1 VLSDPGWEHET
12 MNEPTPRS
20 SEVSLAELVRTGAI
34 AGCVMLAAAIV
45 FYGLDV
51 AAGLSLFFTHDIA
64 GSDIWHLNYPMKH
77 FYQEGLAQGRLPLWC
92 SFIGTGFP
100 LHAEGQV
107 AALYPLNLALFW
119 ILPLAIAFN
128 WGILIHVVLS
138 GVFAALYAR
147 QLGAARS
154 CTLVAAVIFAFSGF
168 FVTHLKHVNMTASA
182 IWIPL
187 LLLLLERYAA
197 RRSIKTLTLFAL
209 AVGAMVLAGHP
220 QIVFNNLLVAGLYAV
235 YLGVKIWIRKPY
247 EGGRWPNAWRFGGGV
262 GYAVLLGVLLG
273 MPQILPTNE
282 LNDLGPRKGGMT
294 LEHATQWQYQ
304 WKHLG
309 AFFLPSAFG
318 DPGELEPRTWI
329 NPRTG
334 KPVPHPG
341 KPGETIRELVGFE
354 QDAKTPILYW
364 EMTGYVGL
372 LPLALLVVCLVLGW
386 RRPNVRMLLVFL
398 ILSLLLCLGKGGGLF
413 YLFYYG
419 VPGFDLF
426 RFHDRF
432 LLYVDLVLAVTAAL
446 GLTWIVTRVPGA
458 RKKAV
463 TAGLSALAL
472 ALCFLDLKVALGDH
486 NPRIEAERWTT
497 MPDTARRIQEEEA
510 GRTDPYRMADL
521 DPERIVF
528 TNGYHLA
535 RGWKGDLTPYDP
547 ARNLLDPNLNLL
559 FDITNVFLYYQLYPR
574 WMMEAGQLIIIPGN
588 PRAPQPIQAMNEKI
602 ASLLNVRYFIDPYGY
617 LAGKYP
623 LVAEFSG
630 GKRLQYPL
638 DVEYQAPYSP
648 FRIRLHRNPGVL
660 PRAFLVPFGRVVVE
674 RAAGLRRLTA
684 AQQEVLS
691 PDFDSRTTVLIHR
704 ERGMNT
710 TPLGLPGPAIE
721 GGVKFENYD
730 QHEVRLEVTAPR
742 ECLLFLS
749 DTWYPGWTATVD
761 GVETPIHRANI
772 TGRAIQ
778 VQAGRHRVVFTYAP
792 ASFAL
797 GMWIAAVGLLALLTL
812 AFQARLWSRLTDK
825 TAP

>member
-1 VLSDPGWEHET
+1 
-12 MNEPTPRS
+12 MNEPTPKS
-20 SEVSLAELVRTGAI
+20 SPVSLAELVRTGAV
-34 AGCVMLAAAIV
+34 AACVMLAAAIV
-45 FYGLDV
+45 FYGLDI
-51 AAGLSLFFTHDIA
+51 ATGMSLFFTHDIA

-92 SFIGTGFP
+92 SHIGTGFP

-119 ILPLAIAFN
+119 LLPLATAFN

-154 CTLVAAVIFAFSGF
+154 CTLVAAVVFAFSGF

-187 LLLLLERYAA
+187 LLLLLERHAA
-197 RRSIKTLTLFAL
+197 RRSTKTLTLLAL

-220 QIVFNNLLVAGLYAV
+220 QIVYNNLLVAGLYAV

-273 MPQILPTNE
+273 MPQILPTSE

-294 LEHATQWQYQ
+294 LEQATQWQYQ

-309 AFFLPSAFG
+309 AFVLPSAFG
-318 DPGELEPRTWI
+318 DPGELTSRTWI

-334 KPVPHPG
+334 KPVPNPN
-341 KPGETIRELVGFE
+341 KPGETVQELVGFE
-354 QDAKTPILYW
+354 QDAKAPMLYW

-372 LPLALLVVCLVLGW
+372 LPLGLLLVCLVLGW
-386 RRPNVRMLLVFL
+386 RRPHVRMLLGFL
-398 ILSLLLCLGKGGGLF
+398 LLSLLLCLGKEGGLF
-413 YLFYYG
+413 HLFYHG
-419 VPGFDLF
+419 APGFNLF

-446 GLTWIVTRVPGA
+446 GLTWIGTCIPEA
-458 RKKAV
+458 RRKAAV
-463 TAGLSALAL
+463 AGLSVLAL

-497 MPDTARRIQEEEA
+497 VPDSARRIHEEEA
-510 GRTDPYRMADL
+510 GRTDPFRIADL
-521 DPERIVF
+521 DPRREVF
-528 TNGYHLA
+528 TNAYYLA

-547 ARNLLDPNLNLL
+547 TRNMLDSNLNLL
-559 FDITNVFLYYQLYPR
+559 FDITNVYLYYQLYPR
-574 WMMEAGQLIIIPGN
+574 WMMEACGLLMLPED
-588 PRAPQPIQAMNEKI
+588 PRTRRPPRVNEKV
-602 ASLLNVRYFIDPYGY
+602 AALLNIRYFIDPFGVLPDRFPG
-617 LAGKYP
+617 LAVYP
-623 LVAEFSG
+623 G
-630 GKRLQYPL
+630 GKRLQAPL
-638 DVEYQAPYSP
+638 DIEYPAPYSP
-648 FRIRLHRNPGVL
+648 IRIRLHRNPGAL

-674 RAAGLRRLTA
+674 RPAGPRSPTA
-684 AQQEVLS
+684 GQQELMS
-691 PDFDSRTTVLIHR
+691 PAFDPRTTVLIHR
-704 ERGMNT
+704 ERGIDI
-710 TPLGLPGPAIE
+710 TPLGLPGPAME

-730 QHEVRLEVTAPR
+730 HHEVRLEVTAPR
-742 ECLLFLS
+742 DCLLFLS
-749 DTWYPGWTATVD
+749 DTWYPGWTAAVD
-761 GVETPIHRANI
+761 GVETPIHRANL

-778 VQAGRHRVVFTYAP
+778 VQAGRHQVVFTYAP
-792 ASFAL
+792 GSFAL
-797 GMWIAAVGLLALLTL
+797 GVWLAVAGLLALLTL
-812 AFQARLWSRLTDK
+812 AFQARLWSRLTG
-825 TAP
+825 